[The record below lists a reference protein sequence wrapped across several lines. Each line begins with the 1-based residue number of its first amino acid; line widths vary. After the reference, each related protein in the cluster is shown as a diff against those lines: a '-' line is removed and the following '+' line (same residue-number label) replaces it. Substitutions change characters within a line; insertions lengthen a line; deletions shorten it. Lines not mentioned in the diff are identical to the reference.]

1 MKCNA
6 SFGRVA
12 SDQLFRRARNELRDA
27 HLHACVGCRLHGVM
41 MRVLALLPGSAAT
54 VVWV

>member
-1 MKCNA
+1 MKCNE

-41 MRVLALLPGSAAT
+41 MRVLALLPAAT